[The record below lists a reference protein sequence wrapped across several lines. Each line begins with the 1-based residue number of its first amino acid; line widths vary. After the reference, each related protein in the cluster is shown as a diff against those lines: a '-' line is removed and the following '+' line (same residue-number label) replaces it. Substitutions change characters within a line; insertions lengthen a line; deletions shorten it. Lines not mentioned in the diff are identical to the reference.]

1 MSSSWER
8 KRTTELERRDWY
20 FMGKR
25 RRFWIADQLGLNW
38 VLLLWLLILI
48 LSGGKEKKRRHCFD
62 LSWLHTWLL
71 IIMNLISST
80 GSYPPRPL
88 PLEEK
93 FQIAI
98 QILLDGAKFLFIYNF
113 IRKKKRI
120 NFQRGLLAGGQYFH
134 NQWRFRHFTIS
145 RGG

>member
-1 MSSSWER
+1 
-8 KRTTELERRDWY
+8 
-20 FMGKR
+20 
-25 RRFWIADQLGLNW
+25 
-38 VLLLWLLILI
+38 
-48 LSGGKEKKRRHCFD
+48 
-62 LSWLHTWLL
+62 
-71 IIMNLISST
+71 MNLISST

-145 RGG
+145 RGGQGFASHLIIYKVFFRSAGACGVCLCLCLCRFVSSFRLCSPKRSHSHLLLLLLPLRSLPLLTLRSSRFLSDL